1 MKEKLSDSKFLR
13 SIEKKVN
20 DTVKKYKLFDRKDKL
35 AVAVSGG
42 KDSTVCL
49 YILKKL
55 GYDVEAIT
63 VDAVIGDYTKEN
75 VKNLKKV
82 CKEHDIKL
90 KVVSFRD
97 EFGMALCYIQSL
109 LKGKGYK
116 YSSCMICG
124 ILRRYLLNKYAKK
137 MKYDCLVTGHN
148 LDDEAQAVL
157 MNVLRNDIK
166 LALRQG
172 PVSGIKQS
180 KSFVKRVK
188 PLYLISEEEVIRYSK
203 IMKFPVKYGI
213 CPCSVG
219 AYRRKHKDFLDE
231 YEKKHPSVKYNIVRM
246 HERLMNLIKP
256 ESIDMGEVSV
266 CKMCGEP
273 AAKDMCNKCRIFK
286 ELKIL
291 KKK

>member
-13 SIEKKVN
+13 NIEKKVN
-20 DTVKKYKLFDRKDKL
+20 DTVKKYGLFSRKDKL

-124 ILRRYLLNKYAKK
+124 INASASLSDSQPSSTNSARAWVMPRRA
-137 MKYDCLVTGHN
+137 MT
-148 LDDEAQAVL
+148 A
-157 MNVLRNDIK
+157 
-166 LALRQG
+166 
-172 PVSGIKQS
+172 
-180 KSFVKRVK
+180 
-188 PLYLISEEEVIRYSK
+188 
-203 IMKFPVKYGI
+203 
-213 CPCSVG
+213 CPTTLSTN
-219 AYRRKHKDFLDE
+219 
-231 YEKKHPSVKYNIVRM
+231 P
-246 HERLMNLIKP
+246 
-256 ESIDMGEVSV
+256 
-266 CKMCGEP
+266 
-273 AAKDMCNKCRIFK
+273 
-286 ELKIL
+286 
-291 KKK
+291 